1 MITVKRK
8 RFMQV
13 LAVTLALFAAA
24 SVMAAGL
31 VVKVGRAG
39 AEFTTADL
47 SAMQTAEGTAYYKN
61 SKGVV
66 TGPIK
71 IKGVKLESLLKL
83 VGGINPEEK
92 LVVTSSDGYVT
103 ELDYAKANG
112 DLPATKPDGTTF
124 EGKPVI
130 IPVLITWSDPEMEKD
145 LPRLAFI
152 SEGGLITESKYWAR
166 NVVEIRLE
174 SAAK

>member
-1 MITVKRK
+1 MMAAKRK
-8 RFMQV
+8 CFKLM
-13 LAVTLALFAAA
+13 LAVTLALLAAA

-31 VVKVGRAG
+31 TVKVGRAG
-39 AEFTTADL
+39 AEFKTADL
-47 SAMQTAEGTAYYKN
+47 SAMQTVEGIAYYKN

-66 TGPIK
+66 TGLIK

-83 VGGINPEEK
+83 VGGIKPEDK
-92 LVVTSSDGYVT
+92 LVVISSDGYIT